1 MSSKIQFLSYS
12 LSLLLGVAGVF
23 ATGARCDTPPAAT
36 TTVRLDLTKQGA
48 LQTKVTVEAKRQP
61 INDFLAALTAQSQ
74 VVLKVPPELPVAAAR
89 ITAHLEEFALADAM
103 LCIERLYN
111 MRWSRL
117 SEREW
122 ILNHVVGS
130 DLDRDLGK
138 LGDIKWFSWRQGSV
152 ESRSEDGQVNW
163 TAKVLANFDEERLR
177 QKKGVP
183 FGELPEDVQQG
194 IRRRFERRARL
205 QLVKGYARA
214 RVFSIE
220 PHPLDVSSKL
230 FGDINEARAAGLN
243 VSAGIKPV
251 TGIVVVAHATDTGQ
265 DFTLNL
271 KPQLPETPRAAQDNA
286 AAK

>member
-1 MSSKIQFLSYS
+1 MPNKIQILPCS
-12 LSLLLGVAGVF
+12 LFLLLGLAGVS

-36 TTVRLDLTKQGA
+36 TTVRLDLTKQAA

-61 INDFLAALTAQSQ
+61 INDFLAALTGQSQ
-74 VVLKVPPELPVAAAR
+74 VVLTVPPELPVAAAR
-89 ITAHLEEFALADAM
+89 ITAHLEDFALADAM
-103 LCIERLYN
+103 LSIERLYN
-111 MRWSRL
+111 MRWSRV

-122 ILNHVVGS
+122 VLNQVVGS

-138 LGDIKWFSWRQGSV
+138 LGDLKWFSWRQGGAR
-152 ESRSEDGQVNW
+152 SRSEDGQVNW

-205 QLVKGYARA
+205 QLVSRYARA

-220 PHPLDVSSKL
+220 PHSLDILSKL
-230 FGDINEARAAGLN
+230 FGDINEARSAGLN

-251 TGIVVVAHATDTGQ
+251 TGIVVVAHAADTGQ

-271 KPQLPETPRAAQDNA
+271 KPQLPETPDAAQANP